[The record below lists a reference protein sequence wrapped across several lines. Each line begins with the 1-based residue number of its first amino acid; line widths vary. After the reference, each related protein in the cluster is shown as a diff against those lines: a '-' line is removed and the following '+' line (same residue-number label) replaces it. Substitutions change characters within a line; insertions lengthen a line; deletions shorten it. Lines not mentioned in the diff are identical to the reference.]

1 MNTRKHIAHCS
12 SFSFFSFSNID
23 NIPTIILIPA
33 GTFEIGLPN
42 YESRLQILNLFLE
55 KHSLTDDARKMIPV
69 IARRTPGYSG
79 SDLKELW

>member
-1 MNTRKHIAHCS
+1 MNHSAHYCS
-12 SFSFFSFSNID
+12 WLFLFSFSNVY
-23 NIPTIILIPA
+23 NATARILIPA

-55 KHSLTDDARKMIPV
+55 KHSLADDARKMIPV